1 MFIHRIALRNILSFG
16 PDTQELA
23 LEPLNVLIGPNGAGK
38 SNLVDAIGLLR
49 AAPTDI
55 ATPIRESGGVADWIW
70 HGEPK
75 ASSARIDVDVANAA
89 GPQPLRYGLEFAA
102 QGAQGQFFRILD
114 ERLAPPASGDDE
126 PRVCFEADS
135 QHATVYCRGTADGGT
150 KPSGIDFAGHESVLA
165 LLKNPDLHPEMTDLG
180 REFGRMRLY
189 RHLHAGRDAP
199 MRLPQRPDA
208 PNNVL
213 AEDGRN
219 LGLVL
224 NRLSRSLDVRQR
236 FLEALRKLY
245 AELSDF
251 HVNIE
256 YGAVQVFIQEGNVS
270 VPATRLSDGTLH
282 YLCLLA
288 VLCDPTPPPLVC
300 IEEPELGLHPDAV
313 ALLADLLVEAS
324 DRMQLVVTTH
334 SDALVSALTGQPHAI
349 VTCERRVSGTELRRL
364 DPKQLAS
371 WLEDYRLGDL
381 WRMGELGA
389 NP

>member
-1 MFIHRIALRNILSFG
+1 M
-16 PDTQELA
+16 
-23 LEPLNVLIGPNGAGK
+23 LIGPNGAGK

-70 HGEPK
+70 HGEPI
-75 ASSARIDVDVANAA
+75 ASCARVDVDVANPA

-102 QGAQGQFFRILD
+102 QGAQGKSFQILN
-114 ERLAPPASGDDE
+114 ERLAEPPPASGDDK
-126 PRVCFEADS
+126 PWVCFEADS
-135 QHATVYCRGTADGGT
+135 QHATVYCRETADGGNE
-150 KPSGIDFAGHESVLA
+150 PSGIDFAGHESVLA
-165 LLKNPDLHPEMTDLG
+165 LLKNPDLHPEITDVG

-189 RHLHAGRDAP
+189 RHLHVGRDAP
-199 MRLPQRPDA
+199 MRLPQRSDA

-224 NRLSRSLDVRQR
+224 NRLSRSLDVKQR
-236 FLEALRKLY
+236 LLKALRNLY
-245 AELSDF
+245 AKLSDF
-251 HVNIE
+251 HVNVNIE
-256 YGAVQVFIQEGNVS
+256 YSTVQVFIQEGNVS

-288 VLCDPTPPPLVC
+288 VLCDPTPSPLVC

-313 ALLADLLVEAS
+313 SSLADLLVEAS
-324 DRMQLVVTTH
+324 DRTQLVVTTH

-349 VTCERRVSGTELRRL
+349 VTCERGVSGTELRRL
-364 DPKQLAS
+364 DPKKLAS
-371 WLEDYRLGDL
+371 WLEEYRLGDL